1 MLGVVVVHQLLTL
14 YADPRAFGNGACDE
28 GVAADDD
35 VFSYDG
41 IAAEDGSARIDRHVV
56 VNGRVALFAT
66 QVLTAPCRKRTFV
79 TYNLLDLDMQ
89 TNMELCKLVAQLFFE
104 DIICSVFCTMT
115 CADILQ
121 ISLLKFICCILYYY
135 F

>member
-1 MLGVVVVHQLLTL
+1 MLGVVVVHQFLALD
-14 YADPRAFGNGACDE
+14 ADLCAFGDRGGDK
-28 GVAADDD
+28 GVSADND
-35 VFSYDG
+35 VFSDHCV
-41 IAAEDGSARIDRHVV
+41 AAEDGRARIDRNVV
-56 VNGRVALFAT
+56 TDGGMALFT
-66 QVLTAPCRKRTFV
+66 SQVLTSAGGKRAFV